1 MSRRIVSTLVAGA
14 LLAISVPTYA
24 ENPGPAIA
32 GPGVAT
38 PAANGLKLKIAIGRF
53 SNETRYG
60 RSLLSDANL
69 DPIGK
74 QAGDILSA
82 YLTQT
87 GRFLVLERPDIGKI
101 EGEQQREAG
110 SKTISADTLI
120 IGSVVELGRTEDGKR
135 GLFNS
140 GRTQRA
146 HAKVAIRLVDVR
158 TGVAFHSA
166 TGEGEATTETKTVLG
181 VGSTSA
187 FDGTLTDKALSVA
200 VEDMLEELVNTLA
213 ARPWRTDIV
222 AIEGGQ
228 VFIAGGEKQG
238 LRVGDQLRVLRAGKK
253 VRSAQ
258 SGFEIELPATEVATI
273 EVQSLF
279 GDNETN
285 QGAVTRVVSGTVD
298 PGSTRELIVM
308 AK

>member
-1 MSRRIVSTLVAGA
+1 MVNWLGVLAVVVAAATLPEISSAQQSPGA
-14 LLAISVPTYA
+14 A
-24 ENPGPAIA
+24 PAPVTA
-32 GPGVAT
+32 PAT
-38 PAANGLKLKIAIGRF
+38 TGLKLKIAIGRF

-74 QAGDILSA
+74 QAADILSA
-82 YLTQT
+82 YLAQT
-87 GRFLVLERPDIGKI
+87 GKFLVLERPDLTKI
-101 EGEQQREAG
+101 EGEQKREAG
-110 SKTISADTLI
+110 SNTISADTLI

-140 GRTQRA
+140 GRVQRA
-146 HAKVAIRLVDVR
+146 HAKVAVRLVDVR
-158 TGVAFHSA
+158 TGVVFHSA

-187 FDGTLTDKALSVA
+187 FDGTLTDKAISVA

-213 ARPWRTDIV
+213 ARPWRTDILAV
-222 AIEGGQ
+222 EGGQ
-228 VFIAGGEKQG
+228 IFIAGGEKQG
-238 LRVGDQLRVLRAGKK
+238 LTVGARLGVVRAGRK

-258 SGFEIELPATEVATI
+258 SGFEIELPAAPVAELEI
-273 EVQSLF
+273 VSLF
-279 GDNETN
+279 GDNDTN
-285 QGAVTRVVSGTVD
+285 QGAATRIVSGSID
-298 PGSTRELIVM
+298 GIALSELVVR

>member
-1 MSRRIVSTLVAGA
+1 MVNWLGV
-14 LLAISVPTYA
+14 LAIVVAAVALPDVSSAQQPANAVPGA
-24 ENPGPAIA
+24 
-32 GPGVAT
+32 VAAPT
-38 PAANGLKLKIAIGRF
+38 STGLKLKIAIGRF

-74 QAGDILSA
+74 QAADILSA
-82 YLTQT
+82 YLAQT
-87 GRFLVLERPDIGKI
+87 GRFLVLERPDLTKV
-101 EGEQQREAG
+101 EGEQKREAG
-110 SKTISADTLI
+110 GNTISADTLI

-140 GRTQRA
+140 GRVQRA
-146 HAKVAIRLVDVR
+146 HAKVAVRLVDVR
-158 TGVAFHSA
+158 TGVVFHSA

-187 FDGTLTDKALSVA
+187 FDGTLTDKAISVA

-213 ARPWRTDIV
+213 ARPWRTDILAV
-222 AIEGGQ
+222 ECSQI
-228 VFIAGGEKQG
+228 FIAGGEKQG
-238 LRVGDQLRVLRAGKK
+238 LTVGARLGVVRAGRK

-258 SGFEIELPATEVATI
+258 SGFEIELPAAPVAELEI
-273 EVQSLF
+273 VSLF
-279 GDNETN
+279 GDNDTN
-285 QGAVTRVVSGTVD
+285 QGAATRIVSGSID
-298 PGSTRELIVM
+298 GIALSELVVR